1 MSKWNNYSDTHKY
14 IDSKTIS
21 ILENKL
27 IKFFDNFKIKYKN
40 IQVLEIGSGHGIYT
54 ILMSKMFKNILATEP
69 NKKLFNLLEKKIKL
83 DKIKN
88 VSLLQKKAETI
99 VLQQT
104 FNMIVCF
111 NVFLYINDKRNILL
125 HFYKLLKPN
134 GYILIMESIDFLTY
148 NSNNN
153 LSKENQLMIK
163 TNETIYKS
171 QKFNVIYYGIIF
183 KGMVCYL
190 LQKK

>member
-1 MSKWNNYSDTHKY
+1 MSKWNNYNDTHKY
-14 IDSKTIS
+14 IDSKTIN
-21 ILENKL
+21 ILQDKL
-27 IKFFDNFKIKYKN
+27 INFLNDFKIKYKN
-40 IQVLEIGSGHGIYT
+40 IQALEIGSGHGIYT
-54 ILMSKMFKNILATEP
+54 ILISKIFKNILATEP
-69 NKKLFNLLEKKIKL
+69 NKKLFDLLEKKIKL

-111 NVFLYINDKRNILL
+111 NVFVYINDKRNILL

-134 GYILIMESIDFLTY
+134 GYILIMDPIDFLKY
-148 NSNNN
+148 ESNNN
-153 LSKENQLMIK
+153 LLKEKQLMQK
-163 TNETIYKS
+163 TNKIIYKS

-183 KGMVCYL
+183 KGMIGYL